1 MNILICDDD
10 IYTSKVLEKLILER
24 PYVKNVVVG
33 NSGPELLGLLKN
45 QKYDVAFLDIDM
57 PEMDG
62 LILGKTLKNIQEDLE
77 IVYVTAYKNYA
88 FEAFSVKPYDYI
100 LKPIDYDEIYKIL
113 DHLHETKKK
122 TAVLPENMLL
132 VKEKQ
137 NYIMID
143 LENLYFI
150 EKDQK
155 NLLFHCKDQTYTTR
169 GQFQDIEEKLKDSFL
184 RSHKSYIINLKKVHS
199 IEAYGDT
206 SYTVYFRD
214 FESEKNA
221 LITKDKIH
229 LLK

>member
-10 IYTSKVLEKLILER
+10 PYTTKALEKLISELT
-24 PYVKNVVVG
+24 YVNELIVA
-33 NSGPELLGLLKN
+33 NSGQALLGQMKN
-45 QKYDVAFLDIDM
+45 TKFDVAFLDIDM

-62 LILGKTLKNIQEDLE
+62 LLLGKTLKSIQEDME

-113 DHLHETKKK
+113 ENLYERSQKKSN
-122 TAVLPENMLL
+122 LPKNMLM

-137 NYIMID
+137 NYFMID
-143 LENLYFI
+143 LQHLYFI

-155 NLLFHCKDQTYTTR
+155 NLVFHCKDQTHTTR
-169 GQFQDIEEKLKDSFL
+169 GQFQDIEEKLNGDFL
-184 RSHKSYIINLKKVHS
+184 RSHKSYIVNLKKIYS
-199 IEAYGDT
+199 IEPFGDT
-206 SYTVYFRD
+206 SYTVYFKD
-214 FESEKNA
+214 FKPEKNA

-229 LLK
+229 LLR